1 MINKHIFRF
10 AIIASFFTSLSSA
23 YAQSNTFWL
32 NGHVRDNFTDA
43 EIKEAKVYLLSKDSM
58 ILDSTQTTSG
68 NLNSGFFR
76 LE

>member
-1 MINKHIFRF
+1 MMNIHIFRF
-10 AIIASFFTSLSSA
+10 AIIASFFTSLSSVN
-23 YAQSNTFWL
+23 AQSNTFWL
-32 NGHVRDNFTDA
+32 NGYVRDNFTDA
-43 EIKEAKVYLLSKDSM
+43 VIEKAKVYLLSKDSM